1 MNLML
6 NGNVRMS
13 YLMVCLI
20 FMNKEDRN
28 FGLMCKFMG
37 QLIRRLN
44 AKVIIVFTHFIKN
57 IFQ

>member
-6 NGNVRMS
+6 NENVRMN

-20 FMNKEDRN
+20 FMNKEDSS
-28 FGLMCKFMG
+28 FGLMCRFMG
-37 QLIRRLN
+37 QLIKKLN
-44 AKVIIVFTHFIKN
+44 EEAIIFFIHFIRN